1 MTESTMAAGHIAA
14 WMERYQAAWASNRP
28 EDIGGLFTGDA
39 VYETRPHDPDPWR
52 GRQEITDRWLA
63 ARDEPGAWSFTWEL
77 LGTDGATAFVQ
88 GVTVY
93 VEGPSYENLWVVR
106 MDGSGRAAA
115 FTEWF
120 MERSKGPAPGTQLL
134 G

>member
-1 MTESTMAAGHIAA
+1 M
-14 WMERYQAAWASNRP
+14 
-28 EDIGGLFTGDA
+28 
-39 VYETRPHDPDPWR
+39 
-52 GRQEITDRWLA
+52 DRWLA
-63 ARDEPGAWSFTWEL
+63 ARDEPGALFTLEL

-106 MDGSGRAAA
+106 LDDTGRAAA

-120 MERSKGPAPGTQLL
+120 MERSRGPAPGTRSLDSMEP
-134 G
+134 